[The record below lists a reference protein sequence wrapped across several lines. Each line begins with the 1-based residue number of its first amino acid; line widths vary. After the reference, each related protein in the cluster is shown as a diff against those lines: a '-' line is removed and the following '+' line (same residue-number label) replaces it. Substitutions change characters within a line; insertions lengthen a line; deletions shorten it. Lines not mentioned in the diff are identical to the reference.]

1 MAIVAHDVFLQ
12 EKSACGEIGRRAR
25 LRIWCRETCRFES
38 YQAHFSCGLPFRCTS
53 KGIFCACSG
62 KPAKAFGMNIPI
74 VVHRQKTSDAF
85 LPSVALSL
93 VAPPY
98 LSPLSGESTKHLPTF
113 EKSLGVFSLNSPSF
127 TRAYVRARQS
137 ISGKDLHPSPPYPIL
152 LIGRYVE
159 VKAFASSPPSPTRT
173 PSSRSSPTFFDP
185 SEIPDNYSPKR

>member
-1 MAIVAHDVFLQ
+1 MAHDVFLQ
-12 EKSACGEIGRRAR
+12 KKSACGEIGRRAR

-38 YQAHFSCGLPFRCTS
+38 YQAHFSCGPFGAHRKGFFVHARGSRESIRHEHPDRRAPTENLVRVFSLRRPLSRCSSLPF
-53 KGIFCACSG
+53 F
-62 KPAKAFGMNIPI
+62 AFGRKHK
-74 VVHRQKTSDAF
+74 HR
-85 LPSVALSL
+85 
-93 VAPPY
+93 
-98 LSPLSGESTKHLPTF
+98 PTF

-173 PSSRSSPTFFDP
+173 PSSRSSPTFFEP
-185 SEIPDNYSPKR
+185 SEIPDNCSPKR